1 MNTVIYKTKQKFDSK
16 DTIELGIVSS
26 GFNTDK
32 GNPCFINL
40 FRKFTVA
47 ADGEPQE
54 FKKC

>member
-1 MNTVIYKTKQKFDSK
+1 LTAEIL
-16 DTIELGIVSS
+16 IELGIVSS

-40 FRKFTVA
+40 SRKFTVA